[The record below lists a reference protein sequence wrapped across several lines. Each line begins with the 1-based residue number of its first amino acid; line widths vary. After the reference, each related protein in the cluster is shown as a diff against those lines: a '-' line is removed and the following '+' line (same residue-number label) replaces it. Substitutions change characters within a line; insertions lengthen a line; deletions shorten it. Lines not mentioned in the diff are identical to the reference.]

1 MSLHAFTSFSYS
13 YLNRARVLA
22 ETLRALHPD
31 WVLWAV
37 VVDVCPDALP
47 HDWTAELFD
56 RVLFPADLIGEDVAG
71 WFFGHNVVEA
81 CTAVKG
87 AAAVHILDQPDCE
100 KLFYFDPDIAVFN
113 DMDEVVSLF
122 DTHDIVLT
130 PHQTEPAGRSE
141 RQNIMDNELAS
152 LQHGAFNLG
161 FIAFADREEG
171 RRCAAWR
178 DDRLRDWC
186 HDRKDIG
193 VFVDQKWCDMIPCF
207 FDRVK
212 VLRDP
217 GYNVASWN
225 LSHRTLRIT
234 GAGEVFANDSP
245 LRFFHFTKPGLL
257 GDAMTQRY
265 AGDNIEVYE
274 IWAWYKAA
282 VRAASEARI
291 PEGYWHFNSFD
302 DGTPVTEAARRL
314 YRERV
319 DLRDAFPNPWI
330 TEQGG
335 FQAWLRTQTDIMAG
349 TA

>member
-1 MSLHAFTSFSYS
+1 MAIHAFTSFSYS

-22 ETLRALHPD
+22 ETLRAQHPD
-31 WVLWAV
+31 WTLWAV

-47 HDWTAELFD
+47 HDWTTEMFD
-56 RVLFPADLIGEDVAG
+56 RVLFPADVIGENADG
-71 WFFGHNVVEA
+71 WLFGHTVVEA

-87 AAAVHILDQPDCE
+87 AAASHILGQSDCE

-113 DMDEVVSLF
+113 SMEEVVRLL
-122 DTHDIVLT
+122 DDHDIVLT
-130 PHQTEPAGRSE
+130 PHQTEPAPRAE
-141 RQNIMDNELAS
+141 RQNIMDNELGS

-171 RRCAAWR
+171 RRCAAWW

-207 FDRVK
+207 FDSVK

-225 LSHRTLRIT
+225 LSHRTVRI
-234 GAGEVFANDSP
+234 GGDGQIYVNDSL
-245 LRFFHFTKPGLL
+245 LRFFHFTKLGPL

-265 AGDNIEVYE
+265 AGGNIEVYE

-282 VRAASEARI
+282 VAAATDARI
-291 PEGYWHFNSFD
+291 PDGYWHFNSFD
-302 DGTPVTEAARRL
+302 DGTAVPSAARRL
-314 YRERV
+314 YRDRV
-319 DLRDAFPNPWI
+319 DLRQAFPDPW
-330 TEQGG
+330 TTNDGG
-335 FQAWLRTQTDIMAG
+335 FQAWLRSQTDIMTGA
-349 TA
+349 A